1 MTCKREYP
9 QNAPCRD
16 ERAGACNIFPKA
28 SHTVPEGGRMQ
39 SKNAEE
45 LAWELFERTG
55 NVTYYM
61 LYKQLHFEKKG

>member
-1 MTCKREYP
+1 
-9 QNAPCRD
+9 
-16 ERAGACNIFPKA
+16 
-28 SHTVPEGGRMQ
+28 MQ

-45 LAWELFERTG
+45 LAWELFERMG

>member
-1 MTCKREYP
+1 MPAKRALP
-9 QNAPCRD
+9 RR
-16 ERAGACNIFPKA
+16 ERACNIFPKA